1 MKKIFLLF
9 TILTYCAT
17 SSALNSADFSVTR
30 ISAPYFIV
38 DGNTPATLTSAYVGF
53 EIKNTSSSITYT
65 NLKFS
70 VTSIVSS
77 IPAMV
82 YQIQS
87 PANGINIVGTLAPG
101 QTKVC
106 YFYVSY
112 PTSKTQSPTAT
123 FNTSLTD
130 NTASAKNTS
139 FNIYNRT
146 SISANAGGIA
156 TQSFSS
162 QDIIGGIV
170 TDTVTYAVGNVQ
182 AGDETDF
189 QIAVSAQ
196 FDPTKI
202 ILLSTKVWSSS
213 IPQINAGATDS
224 LYFITGSGSN
234 GATVRIIWTFKIAS
248 TNFTT
253 YLLPCAGSTSGNT
266 NYKYALNTALGQ
278 GTPITVSNNA
288 NPLTITKTS
297 NKPVYQVNETA
308 TFTVNICNPG
318 AFGVTIDRI
327 VDQLPTGFTFQS
339 VTASS
344 QVNAANSTS
353 IPANTATGNI
363 TFEGGVVSGANTSYY
378 IPAGGCFSLAYTA
391 VAPSSPAA
399 NLQTT
404 VRDYVG
410 ATEVGSAQNTVSVI
424 DGVVP
429 IKWLS
434 FNANKQSNKVL
445 LTWQVQETEV
455 LFYEI
460 EKSLDGSYFK
470 KLTAQNS
477 KGNGLH
483 TYTQEDFVAEANN
496 IFYRIKQIDLNGNTS
511 YSAIVKVS
519 TQTENKIEVFPN
531 PIKTVTTITG
541 VKKGSE
547 VSIINAAGKLIQT
560 IKVTAN
566 SFTLNMSN
574 YVTGTYFL
582 QTNYGQAKAIFK
594 Q

>member
-9 TILTYCAT
+9 TILTFCST
-17 SSALNSADFSVTR
+17 SFALNSADFSVTR
-30 ISAPYFIV
+30 ISAPYFVV

-53 EIKNTSSSITYT
+53 EIKNTSSTITYS

-70 VTSIVSS
+70 VTSVVSS

-87 PANGINIVGTLAPG
+87 PANGICIVGTLAPG

-112 PTSKTQSPTAT
+112 PTSKTQFPTAT

-139 FNIYNRT
+139 FNIFNRG

-182 AGDETDF
+182 AGDEADF

-202 ILLSTKVWSSS
+202 ILLSTKVFSSS
-213 IPQINAGATDS
+213 IPQINVGTTDS
-224 LYFITGSGSN
+224 LYFVTGNGAN

-253 YLLPCAGSTSGNT
+253 YLLPCAGSTSGNG
-266 NYKYALNTALGQ
+266 NYKYALNPALGQ
-278 GTPITVSNNA
+278 GTPIIVSNNA

-297 NKPVYQVNETA
+297 NKTVYQVNETA
-308 TFTVNICNPG
+308 TFTVDICNPG

-327 VDQLPTGFTFQS
+327 VDQLPTGFTFQAI
-339 VTASS
+339 TAGS
-344 QVNAANSTS
+344 QVNAGNSTS
-353 IPANTATGNI
+353 IPSIGATGTI
-363 TFEGGVVSGANTSYY
+363 IFEGGVLSGANTSYY
-378 IPAGGCFSLAYTA
+378 IPAGGCLSLSYTA
-391 VAPSSPAA
+391 VAPSSPAS

-404 VRDYVG
+404 VKDYVG
-410 ATEVGSAQNTVSVI
+410 ATEVGSAQNTVSVVN
-424 DGVVP
+424 GVVP

-434 FNANKQSNKVL
+434 FHANIKDNKVL
-445 LTWQVQETEV
+445 LAWNVQETEV
-455 LFYEI
+455 VSYEI
-460 EKSLDGSYFK
+460 EKSLDGRLFK
-470 KLTAQNS
+470 KLITQNS
-477 KGNGLH
+477 KGDGINS
-483 TYTQEDFVAEANN
+483 YFQEDFINGASN
-496 IFYRIKQIDLNGNTS
+496 IFYRIKQIDLNGNAS
-511 YSAIVKVS
+511 YSAIVKIS
-519 TQTENKIEVFPN
+519 TQTENKIEVIPN

-566 SFTLNMSN
+566 SFTLDLSN